1 MEFYDPYDAEVSRD
15 PYPVYA
21 RLRETA
27 PVYRSE
33 KFDFWAL
40 SRHADVSMVMRDG
53 ERFSSANGNNI
64 EATSWGPN
72 AYKYAS
78 IIAMDPPMHSRVRGG
93 VARHFVSRRM
103 KSLERFTRDTAA
115 SLLDSLLDKGEFEFV
130 TEFAQ
135 PLPVEVLSELIGIPA
150 ADRPRMRHLAFVT
163 TQREMGA
170 ADPSAAAIM
179 ATLELMS
186 YFGDLVADRRK
197 QRRDDLV
204 SHLLDDVDEQGHLA
218 DEEIVAF
225 LHLLISAAIDTVF
238 QLLGNAWYWAWR
250 NPEQRAAAL
259 GGEVTGWIE
268 ETLRYDTPNQFAA
281 RTALT
286 DIELHGVV
294 IPEQAR
300 ILLLPGAA
308 NRDPAVFP
316 DPERYDLSRDTSRQV
331 TFGHGRHL
339 CLGVH
344 LARLEAKVAIEEIVA
359 RVRDY
364 EIDEAGIELVP
375 AAVARGF
382 LALPTTTVRR

>member
-1 MEFYDPYDAEVSRD
+1 
-15 PYPVYA
+15 
-21 RLRETA
+21 
-27 PVYRSE
+27 
-33 KFDFWAL
+33 
-40 SRHADVSMVMRDG
+40 
-53 ERFSSANGNNI
+53 
-64 EATSWGPN
+64 
-72 AYKYAS
+72 
-78 IIAMDPPMHSRVRGG
+78 
-93 VARHFVSRRM
+93 
-103 KSLERFTRDTAA
+103 
-115 SLLDSLLDKGEFEFV
+115 
-130 TEFAQ
+130 
-135 PLPVEVLSELIGIPA
+135 
-150 ADRPRMRHLAFVT
+150 
-163 TQREMGA
+163 
-170 ADPSAAAIM
+170 M
-179 ATLELMS
+179 A

-204 SHLLDDVDEQGHLA
+204 SHLLDDVDEQGHLS

-250 NPEQRAAAL
+250 NPEQRAEAL

-344 LARLEAKVAIEEIVA
+344 LARLEARVAMEEIVA